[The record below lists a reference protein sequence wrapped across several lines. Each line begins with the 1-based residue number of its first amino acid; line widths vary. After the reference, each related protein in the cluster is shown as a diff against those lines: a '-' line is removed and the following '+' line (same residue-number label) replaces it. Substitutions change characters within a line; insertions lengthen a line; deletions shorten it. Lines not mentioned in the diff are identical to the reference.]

1 MQRVPL
7 WDVKKGKN
15 YVMIISSSAGLWGY
29 NTGDTVRFTS
39 LRPYKIYVTGRI
51 KQSLSAFGE
60 HVIVSEVEQALK
72 EAIDYDNSEVRVREF
87 TVAPQVKPA
96 KGLPFHEWFIEFE
109 TFPKNVKAF
118 AKKIDEVMQEKNIYY
133 NDLIAGKVLRPL
145 IIRLVVKGGFISY
158 MKSIGKLGGQN
169 KVPRV
174 SDHRKIANVLK
185 EYLINN

>member
-1 MQRVPL
+1 
-7 WDVKKGKN
+7 
-15 YVMIISSSAGLWGY
+15 
-29 NTGDTVRFTS
+29 
-39 LRPYKIYVTGRI
+39 
-51 KQSLSAFGE
+51 
-60 HVIVSEVEQALK
+60 
-72 EAIDYDNSEVRVREF
+72 
-87 TVAPQVKPA
+87 
-96 KGLPFHEWFIEFE
+96 
-109 TFPKNVKAF
+109 
-118 AKKIDEVMQEKNIYY
+118 MQEKNIYY